1 MTDPCAEIVQ
11 RDDPHLYA
19 TALFAPEPARSRLMV
34 LYAFDCELS
43 RAAASSKESL
53 IPRMRLQW
61 WRDAIEEA
69 EEGKPPKAHDVAAPL
84 AAMIAD
90 GAVDPVDLGAIIQAR
105 EAELARPLGADAYR
119 HWHKARF
126 KSLVASAAR
135 VLARPG
141 SDRAYKAPPPCS
153 YLLSAAY
160 VVRNSPAMAAA
171 GEAPLMA
178 EMVGE
183 DWAALARGHIT
194 EALGTRFRSL
204 AEEGLDEL
212 SQARSQAHLHD
223 PRIRPALLPL
233 RRAERVLR
241 LALKADFALGDLD
254 RIDRPFDGLKLAF
267 AALRGRW

>member
-1 MTDPCAEIVQ
+1 MNDACAEIVQ

-19 TALFAPEPARSRLMV
+19 TALFAPEPARSGLMV

-43 RAAASSKESL
+43 RAAVSSKESL

-61 WRDAIEEA
+61 WRDAIQEA
-69 EEGKPPKAHDVAAPL
+69 QDGKPPKAHDVAAPL

-90 GAVDPVDLGAIIQAR
+90 ETVDPIDLGAIIQAR

-119 HWHKARF
+119 QWHEARF
-126 KSLVASAAR
+126 NSLVASAAG

-141 SDRAYKAPPPCS
+141 PDRTYTSPPQCS
-153 YLLSAAY
+153 YVHSAAY

-194 EALGTRFRSL
+194 ESLGTRFHTL

-212 SQARSQAHLHD
+212 TQARSQAHLHD

-241 LALKADFALGDLD
+241 LVLRTDFALGDLD
-254 RIDRPFDGLKLAF
+254 RINRPFDGFKLAF